1 MLDLRSRFAH
11 RARHG
16 SLWLRPAWLVVLVVA
31 AMVLAGGCQGGSKSG
46 PPETAP
52 SAAASVTSAT
62 GADARVAAERA
73 VLSSYRAFWDDVVAA
88 GRRADWQSPRL
99 ADHATGQAL
108 QEVRDHYRALRAAG
122 MVDLGTV
129 ELHPKVVDV
138 GARTATVNDCV
149 DVSRFLRHDAKTL
162 EPRETPDLRP
172 DAGVAT
178 LTLIDGA
185 WKVTRTV
192 RRGKCAKG

>member
-1 MLDLRSRFAH
+1 MR
-11 RARHG
+11 
-16 SLWLRPAWLVVLVVA
+16 LVVLVVIA
-31 AMVLAGGCQGGSKSG
+31 AMLSGCQGGGKSA
-46 PPETAP
+46 PPETTPTTA
-52 SAAASVTSAT
+52 VSAT
-62 GADARVAAERA
+62 QLDSRTTAEAA
-73 VLSSYRAFWDDVVAA
+73 VLSVYRAFWDAVVVA
-88 GRRADWQSPRL
+88 GRTADWQSPRL
-99 ADHATGQAL
+99 AEHASGQAL

-122 MVDLGTV
+122 LVDLGTV
-129 ELHPKVVDV
+129 ELHPKVVDL

-178 LTLIDGA
+178 LTLIDGV

-192 RRGKCAKG
+192 RRGKCAQG